1 MDKEPKSV
9 FFDRGYRG
17 PQMIN
22 NTLLHTPKPDKKITA
37 TKRKRHKRRAAI
49 EPVISHLK
57 HDYRMIRNYLKGT
70 VGDAIN
76 VMLSAAAMNF
86 KRMMNKWKEQLVFF
100 ALKLFNL
107 FSIITSTF
115 LNLKLK
121 MTF

>member
-1 MDKEPKSV
+1 MAD
-9 FFDRGYRG
+9 
-17 PQMIN
+17 
-22 NTLLHTPKPDKKITA
+22 
-37 TKRKRHKRRAAI
+37 
-49 EPVISHLK
+49 
-57 HDYRMIRNYLKGT
+57 YLKGT
-70 VGDAIN
+70 VGDAMN
-76 VMLSAAAMNF
+76 VMLAAAAMNF